1 MNDGETYM
9 SKKIAIVG
17 SGYMGGGIAQA
28 FALAGYSCV
37 ISDVSSDI
45 AEHGRERIVLGAE
58 KFEEGGLFPEGGAL
72 QIAQNISSAN
82 SIEEAVE
89 GAFYVAEVV
98 PEDRKIKAEA
108 LRRIS
113 DSADSSAII
122 GSNTSAMSITELSAF
137 VEYPER
143 FLGVHWMNPAPFVP
157 CVEIIPSSHTSSN
170 IVDLAEEL
178 IASLGK
184 ITSRA
189 SDSAGFVANRL
200 QFALFR
206 EAALLVEEGVAEPV
220 DIDEIVS
227 NSFGF
232 RLPFFGPFAIAD
244 MAGLDVYAGAY
255 DSLERGLGSRFS
267 APAALTSL
275 VGNGNLGTKTG
286 QGFSSYDPETAQ
298 ARVDYR
304 NRAYVL
310 LAKLRKDLGPRP

>member
-1 MNDGETYM
+1 M
-9 SKKIAIVG
+9 SKKIAVVG

-28 FALAGYSCV
+28 FALGGYSCV
-37 ISDVSSDI
+37 ISDASFEI
-45 AEHGRERIVLGAE
+45 AERGRERLVGEAK
-58 KFEEGGLFPEGGAL
+58 KFEDDGLFPKGSAV
-72 QIAQNISSAN
+72 QIAQNISSAT
-82 SIEEAVE
+82 SIEEAVQ

-98 PEDRKIKAEA
+98 PEDRFIKAEV

-113 DSADSSAII
+113 NSAESSTII
-122 GSNTSAMSITELSAF
+122 GSNTSAISITELSAA
-137 VEYPER
+137 VEHPER

-157 CVEIIPSSHTSSN
+157 CVEIIASSHTSSSV
-170 IVDLAEEL
+170 IDLAEDL
-178 IASLGK
+178 ITSLGK

-206 EAALLVEEGVAEPV
+206 EAALLVEEGVAEPA

-255 DSLERGLGSRFS
+255 ESLERGFGSRFS
-267 APAALTSL
+267 APKALTSL
-275 VGNGNLGTKTG
+275 VSKENLGTKTG
-286 QGFSSYDPETAQ
+286 RGFSSYDPETAR

-310 LAKLRKDLGPRP
+310 LAKLRNDLGPRP

>member
-1 MNDGETYM
+1 MIDGEKNM
-9 SKKIAIVG
+9 SKKIAVVG

-37 ISDVSSDI
+37 ISDVSFDI
-45 AEHGRERIVLGAE
+45 AARGRERLVLEAE
-58 KFEEGGLFPEGGAL
+58 KFEESGLFPEGGAL
-72 QIAQNISSAN
+72 QISQNISSAN
-82 SIEEAVE
+82 SIEEAVK
-89 GAFYVAEVV
+89 GSFFVAEVV
-98 PEDRKIKAEA
+98 PEDRKIKAEV

-113 DSADSSAII
+113 DSADSSTII
-122 GSNTSAMSITELSAF
+122 GSNTSAMSITELSAS
-137 VEYPER
+137 VAHPER

-157 CVEIIPSSHTSSN
+157 CVEIIASSHTSSN
-170 IVDLAEEL
+170 VIDLAEDL

-184 ITSRA
+184 VTSRA
-189 SDSAGFVANRL
+189 SDFPGFVANRL

-206 EAALLVEEGVAEPV
+206 EATLLVEEGVAEPD

-255 DSLERGLGSRFS
+255 DSLERGFGSRFS
-267 APAALTSL
+267 APRALVSL
-275 VGNGNLGTKTG
+275 VGAGKLGTKTG
-286 QGFSSYDPETAQ
+286 QGFSSHDPETTQ

>member
-1 MNDGETYM
+1 M
-9 SKKIAIVG
+9 SKKIAVVG

-37 ISDVSSDI
+37 ISDVSSEI
-45 AEHGRERIVLGAE
+45 AARGKERLVAE
-58 KFEEGGLFPEGGAL
+58 AKKFEDDGLFPGGSAL
-72 QIAQNISSAN
+72 QITQNISSAN
-82 SIEEAVE
+82 SIEEAVQ

-98 PEDRKIKAEA
+98 PEDRFVKAEV

-113 DSADSSAII
+113 DAAESSTII
-122 GSNTSAMSITELSAF
+122 ASNTSAISITELSTA
-137 VEYPER
+137 VAHPER

-157 CVEIIPSSHTSSN
+157 CVEIIASAHTSLN
-170 IVDLAEEL
+170 VINLAENL
-178 IASLGK
+178 IVSLGK
-184 ITSRA
+184 TTTRV

-206 EAALLVEEGVAEPV
+206 EAALLVEEGVAEPA

-255 DSLERGLGSRFS
+255 ESLERGFGSRFS
-267 APAALTSL
+267 APNALTSL
-275 VGNGNLGTKTG
+275 VGKGNLGTKTG
-286 QGFSSYDPETAQ
+286 MGFRDYDPDTVQ

-310 LAKLRKDLGPRP
+310 LAQLRKDLGPRP